1 MFDIDHD
8 RSGAGPGATAT
19 GAAARLNAL
28 MKEII
33 LASGIAIGIAGKQAS
48 CIGHASGIRLH
59 SPVFRQEAC
68 IP

>member
-19 GAAARLNAL
+19 GAAVRLNAL

-33 LASGIAIGIAGKQAS
+33 LASGIAIGITAKRAN
-48 CIGHASGIRLH
+48 R
-59 SPVFRQEAC
+59 PVALAMHLE
-68 IP
+68 